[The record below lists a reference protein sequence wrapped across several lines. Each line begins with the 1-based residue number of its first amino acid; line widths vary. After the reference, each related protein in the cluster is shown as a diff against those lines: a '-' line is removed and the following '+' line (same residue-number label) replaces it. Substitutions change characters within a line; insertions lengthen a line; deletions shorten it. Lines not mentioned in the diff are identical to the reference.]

1 MNNWPL
7 GVIPFIF
14 NSALT
19 SSLIQF
25 PKLIMQLDHKT
36 TPYSARN
43 TIGHLTTLLT
53 GVTTM
58 AGTQHNQTHPKLT
71 WRFLAVSI
79 TRSAPRS

>member
-1 MNNWPL
+1 
-7 GVIPFIF
+7 
-14 NSALT
+14 
-19 SSLIQF
+19 
-25 PKLIMQLDHKT
+25 MQLDHKT